1 MVSYEMS
8 EGELSGME
16 YLPTFQLTGIGI
28 TDQDMSVLLSDDGE
42 DVSLEILRTIN
53 DMIDMDYNMV
63 SDRLYYNVGKE
74 RIPIMTCGL
83 RMDKPDKFETGQYFY
98 NEESDMIDGA
108 GIEPLIQ
115 FRGRDFD
122 LGSLLPF
129 DFLNLKSKTPIPPIQ
144 ITIN

>member
-1 MVSYEMS
+1 MPLTNTKISAMVSYEMS

-28 TDQDMSVLLSDDGE
+28 TDQDMSVLLSDDRE

-83 RMDKPDKFETGQYFY
+83 NQT
-98 NEESDMIDGA
+98 
-108 GIEPLIQ
+108 
-115 FRGRDFD
+115 
-122 LGSLLPF
+122 
-129 DFLNLKSKTPIPPIQ
+129 NLKLDSIFTTKNRI
-144 ITIN
+144 